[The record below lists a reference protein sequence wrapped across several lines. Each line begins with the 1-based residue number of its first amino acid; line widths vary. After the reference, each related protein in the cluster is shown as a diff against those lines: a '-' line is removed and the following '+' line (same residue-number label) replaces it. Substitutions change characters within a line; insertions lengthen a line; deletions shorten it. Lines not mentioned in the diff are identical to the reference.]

1 MRLLARVMRL
11 LVWVIVATWLG
22 RKIYGWIFGSS
33 PKTVGARPDEAPRP
47 LFRDPVCGTHVA
59 AEVSYPLGQAREL
72 LHFCS
77 AECREQY
84 RHARRHEAGA

>member
-22 RKIYGWIFGSS
+22 RKIFGWIFGSS
-33 PKTVGARPDEAPRP
+33 PRTVGARPDEAPRP

-77 AECREQY
+77 AECREEY

>member
-1 MRLLARVMRL
+1 MRLLARAVRF

-22 RKIYGWIFGSS
+22 RKILGWIFGSS
-33 PKTVGARPDEAPRP
+33 PRTVGPLRDEATRP

-59 AEVSYPLGQAREL
+59 AEVSYPLGQEREL

-84 RHARRHEAGA
+84 VHARRQTAGA